1 MTPFAV
7 RERANK
13 QGEIM
18 EHHVKPLGDRVLI
31 EPIEEPE
38 VTPTGLV
45 IPETARERP
54 AEGIVVELGTGRT
67 DKEGKKLP
75 FELKQ
80 GDRVL
85 LSKYGGTEVLLE
97 DKTFKVVQSDDIL
110 AVLVEPR
117 T

>member
-1 MTPFAV
+1 
-7 RERANK
+7 
-13 QGEIM
+13 M

-31 EPIEEPE
+31 EPIEVPE
-38 VTPTGLV
+38 VTPTGIL
-45 IPETARERP
+45 IPETVRERP
-54 AEGIVVELGTGRT
+54 AEGVVVELGTGRT
-67 DKEGKKLP
+67 GKEGKKLP

-85 LSKYGGTEVLLE
+85 LSNYGGTEVRLE
-97 DKTFKVVQSDDIL
+97 DKTFRVVPSGDIL

>member
-1 MTPFAV
+1 
-7 RERANK
+7 
-13 QGEIM
+13 M

-38 VTPTGLV
+38 VTPTGIL

-54 AEGIVVELGTGRT
+54 AEGVVVELGTGRT
-67 DKEGKKLP
+67 DKEGRKMP

-97 DKTFKVVQSDDIL
+97 DKTFKVVPAEDIL
-110 AVLVEPR
+110 AGLVEPR